1 MPELKHFLLWS
12 TVTNYI
18 VLFVWFV
25 AFAGAREWMYR
36 LHGRWFHLSRG
47 TFDAIHYGGMA
58 FYKILILVLNL
69 VPLLVLSFGA

>member
-12 TVTNYI
+12 TVVNYV
-18 VLFVWFV
+18 VLCIWFAV
-25 AFAGAREWMYR
+25 FAVAREWMYR
-36 LHGRWFHLSRG
+36 LHARWFHLSRE
-47 TFDAIHYGGMA
+47 TFDALHYGGMA